1 METHDNYRSYHN
13 NNSSF
18 FEPKYF
24 LMSMILLFVL
34 YFIVKNSNNKR
45 EPIKDRVWR
54 KFAFSYQEMMNTF
67 DSTDKELLKNTFHNT
82 IFNTKPSLVMNDVR
96 KLNKKNLSVQF
107 DLNKNVTHL
116 FQYNGY

>member
-1 METHDNYRSYHN
+1 MEVHEYYRTKPDY
-13 NNSSF
+13 NSNF

-24 LMSMILLFVL
+24 LMSMMLLFAL
-34 YFIVKNSNNKR
+34 YFILKNTNNRR

-67 DSTDKELLKNTFHNT
+67 DNTDKELLKNTFHNT
-82 IFNTKPSLVMNDVR
+82 IFNTKPSNVMNDVR

-107 DLNKNVTHL
+107 DLNKNITHL
-116 FQYNGY
+116 FQYNGF